1 MKFFTKFK
9 ANELK
14 TLLMNASIYVF
25 MTVLPVAHF
34 EHFVHY
40 VLFMRLL
47 TQTSVSQDDINFASI
62 LINKFVH
69 LYQELYGSL
78 NMTYNLHCHLHLPA
92 QVLLYGPLQMVSCF
106 PFEGFFKICH
116 GLFYGTRALA
126 EQILKN
132 VNIKQYLSTFEE
144 LCQFKICNLRLRDFR
159 HKLKLNTHNN
169 LAHIPNGLVDS
180 STATLNHMSFSERS
194 LIASLNLEIHALT
207 LIEKSLTFVHDA
219 ISMIINF
226 F

>member
-1 MKFFTKFK
+1 M
-9 ANELK
+9 
-14 TLLMNASIYVF
+14 
-25 MTVLPVAHF
+25 
-34 EHFVHY
+34 
-40 VLFMRLL
+40 
-47 TQTSVSQDDINFASI
+47 
-62 LINKFVH
+62 
-69 LYQELYGSL
+69 
-78 NMTYNLHCHLHLPA
+78 
-92 QVLLYGPLQMVSCF
+92 
-106 PFEGFFKICH
+106 
-116 GLFYGTRALA
+116 
-126 EQILKN
+126 
-132 VNIKQYLSTFEE
+132 NIKQYLSTFGE
-144 LCQFKICNLRLRDFR
+144 LCKFKICNLRLRDFR